1 MSLNIAIL
9 VSGRGSNLSA
19 ILDAVKAGR
28 LDAKVQAIVSNKGGV
43 PALDVAR
50 KFGLEAKV
58 IPSVGLSR
66 DDHEKLVC
74 NFLKDFEIDY
84 LVLAGYMRILSP
96 YLLRKYQDER
106 GFYRVVNIHPSLL
119 PAFPGKDAYE
129 EAFQYGV
136 KLSGVTIHLVDEDV
150 DHGPILAQE
159 SFPRLPGDTI
169 EEFKGRGLA
178 IEHVLYPQVL
188 QQLVEQK
195 KHQYASV
202 RGKR

>member
-19 ILDAVKAGR
+19 ILEAIKAGR
-28 LDAKVQAIVSNKGGV
+28 LDAHVQAVISNKEGV
-43 PALDVAR
+43 PALDISR

-58 IPSVGLSR
+58 ISSAGLSR
-66 DDHEKLVC
+66 EDHEKLIC
-74 NFLKDFEIDY
+74 NYLKDSEIDY
-84 LVLAGYMRILSP
+84 VVLAGYMRILSP

-119 PAFPGKDAYE
+119 PAFPGKDAYD

-136 KLSGVTIHLVDEDV
+136 KLSGITIHLVDEDV

-159 SFPRLPGDTI
+159 AFPRLPGDTI

-178 IEHVLYPQVL
+178 IEHVLYPAVL
-188 QQLVEQK
+188 QQLAEQK
-195 KHQYASV
+195 KHQYASA